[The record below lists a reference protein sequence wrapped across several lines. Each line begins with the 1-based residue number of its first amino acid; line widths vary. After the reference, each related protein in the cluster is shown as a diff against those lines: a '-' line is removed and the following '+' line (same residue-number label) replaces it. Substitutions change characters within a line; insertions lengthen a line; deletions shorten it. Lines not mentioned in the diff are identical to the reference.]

1 MVSQRNQV
9 PQQHHLGD
17 SSLYLYFANEQ
28 PNGSPDPKIKLKQRI
43 SLEFIKSTLEQ
54 KKNDIEERKR
64 SILNRQNEL
73 YEISSQQRQQ
83 QSMI

>member
-17 SSLYLYFANEQ
+17 SSQYLYCASEQ

-43 SLEFIKSTLEQ
+43 SIEFIKSTLE
-54 KKNDIEERKR
+54 
-64 SILNRQNEL
+64 
-73 YEISSQQRQQ
+73 
-83 QSMI
+83 